1 MSLTLRLVLMA
12 VIAALPAVGLQF
24 WNEHDLRLAR
34 TQELQEQVLR
44 LARQQS
50 AEIDRLAEGA
60 RQFLVALAQIP
71 QVNGA
76 DTAGCAD
83 LLIQIRANYR
93 AYRAIIVAD
102 ADGNV
107 VCSSIGPGPGIAD
120 RAYFRLAVQSN
131 DFAIGNYVE
140 GRGTNAPGIHFA
152 YPLHDQQGKITGV
165 VAAALDLD
173 WFAARLR
180 DKLPQNASLTVV
192 DRIGTI
198 VVRFPE
204 NDLVRRGRPVPDEF
218 RPRIY
223 AAEPGVVHTRGLD
236 GNMRVVGYVPI
247 AASENS
253 VYVSVGRDWD
263 AAFADLN
270 RSVRRAAL
278 IITAGFA
285 FSLLL
290 AWAWS
295 EYGIRRPINELLGAV
310 ESWRGGRYARVGR
323 ERSRS
328 ELGRLARAFDELAQ
342 SLSARE
348 RELVESEER
357 LKDRERY
364 LSFVL
369 DRVPAGIMQTS
380 PQGAYLF
387 VNSAFC
393 RLVGRSREDLM
404 GRPFSEITHPDDA
417 VADRARFAKA
427 IETRQDYTHRKRY
440 VRPDGSTVWAE
451 NTVSHLD
458 DPEQGVIAVSVE
470 LTERLRA
477 ENQQQR
483 LVNELNHRVKNTL
496 ASVQALMVLTNRY
509 SQSKEDFI
517 RAFSARLN
525 ALATAHDL
533 LTEGG
538 WESVLLD
545 GLARSELAPY
555 AGGDMLRIS
564 GPPLEL
570 KPVVAIGL
578 GMIFHELATNAAK
591 YGALSSQ
598 SGSVAVSW
606 AVDGTTAP
614 VLDILWRE
622 QGGPPASTPA
632 NKGFGSHLIEQTV
645 ADWRGSFKPSFEA
658 EGFACTIS
666 LPWT

>member
-1 MSLTLRLVLMA
+1 MA

-93 AYRAIIVAD
+93 AYRAII
-102 ADGNV
+102 
-107 VCSSIGPGPGIAD
+107 
-120 RAYFRLAVQSN
+120 
-131 DFAIGNYVE
+131 
-140 GRGTNAPGIHFA
+140 
-152 YPLHDQQGKITGV
+152 

-369 DRVPAGIMQTS
+369 
-380 PQGAYLF
+380 
-387 VNSAFC
+387 
-393 RLVGRSREDLM
+393 
-404 GRPFSEITHPDDA
+404 
-417 VADRARFAKA
+417 
-427 IETRQDYTHRKRY
+427 
-440 VRPDGSTVWAE
+440 
-451 NTVSHLD
+451 
-458 DPEQGVIAVSVE
+458 
-470 LTERLRA
+470 
-477 ENQQQR
+477 
-483 LVNELNHRVKNTL
+483 
-496 ASVQALMVLTNRY
+496 
-509 SQSKEDFI
+509 
-517 RAFSARLN
+517 
-525 ALATAHDL
+525 
-533 LTEGG
+533 
-538 WESVLLD
+538 
-545 GLARSELAPY
+545 
-555 AGGDMLRIS
+555 
-564 GPPLEL
+564 
-570 KPVVAIGL
+570 
-578 GMIFHELATNAAK
+578 
-591 YGALSSQ
+591 
-598 SGSVAVSW
+598 
-606 AVDGTTAP
+606 
-614 VLDILWRE
+614 
-622 QGGPPASTPA
+622 
-632 NKGFGSHLIEQTV
+632 
-645 ADWRGSFKPSFEA
+645 
-658 EGFACTIS
+658 
-666 LPWT
+666 